1 MTLSIHYRKHGRK
14 FPEAHQNIRKNC
26 YICLSLK
33 EKDRV
38 MLKKGIFLLSLIA
51 TCNAYAQDVAPYT
64 PGTLS
69 EGIVYYLPKT
79 ELEIKIVAT
88 QINYHPGEL
97 CQYAE
102 RYLRLQNISSQPSTH
117 WEIKSIIVTPIGSP
131 DPTAA
136 YSIKLKDKSVS
147 SQVELTDDG
156 IIKAINTISPKEET
170 KVQPT
175 PKKVERIDPRS
186 FMTEEMLMAGS
197 STKMAEL
204 IAKEIYSIRESKNS
218 LNRGQA
224 DYMPEDG
231 KALGLMLENLN
242 KQEKAMTEMFSGY
255 TEKTDRTFTYIV
267 SPNEDLKDAIIC
279 RFSSKLGV
287 LKSNN
292 LAGEPIFINITQKK
306 TLPQADEEAMKK
318 KKLNGIIYKVPGKAA
333 VTITSTNNEYFKKEL
348 PFAQFGETEV
358 LVDDLFNKKINTRVI
373 FNPTTGGIVKIDK
386 D

>member
-1 MTLSIHYRKHGRK
+1 
-14 FPEAHQNIRKNC
+14 
-26 YICLSLK
+26 
-33 EKDRV
+33 
-38 MLKKGIFLLSLIA
+38 MLKKGIIALSLIA
-51 TCNAYAQDVAPYT
+51 AYNVNAQDVAPYT

-69 EGIVYYLPKT
+69 DGVVYYLPKT

-102 RYLRLQNISSQPSTH
+102 RYLRLQDISSQPSTH

-131 DPTAA
+131 DPNAA

-170 KVQPT
+170 IVPPAPQKE
-175 PKKVERIDPRS
+175 ERIDPRS
-186 FMTEEMLMAGS
+186 FMTEEILMAGS

-231 KALGLMLENLN
+231 KALSLMLDNLN

-255 TEKTDRTFTYIV
+255 TEKTERVFTYIV

-292 LAGEPIFINITQKK
+292 LAGEPIYINITQKK
-306 TLPQADEEAMKK
+306 TLPQADEEGMKK
-318 KKLNGIIYKVPGKAA
+318 KKLNGIIYKIPGKAA
-333 VTITSTNNEYFKKEL
+333 VTIALANKEYFKKEL

>member
-1 MTLSIHYRKHGRK
+1 
-14 FPEAHQNIRKNC
+14 
-26 YICLSLK
+26 
-33 EKDRV
+33 

-318 KKLNGIIYKVPGKAA
+318 KKLNGIIYKVTGKAA